1 MRMDPNEM
9 ESLFSVSRVSQQT
22 TKLLMRSTAPRSP
35 PVSSKHTSVS
45 LKPDP
50 LTPHNA
56 ATAKSLM
63 KFSINYKIRLKVS
76 ANANIHRSSATL
88 VCCCFPFV
96 YCSNL
101 SFFCHLQKREN
112 LSSESRQ
119 REKEIGELVKR
130 FCCLPPLFLQFDSVR
145 LILRFLNKFR
155 NVFLDQSHHHGK
167 QHVLG

>member
-56 ATAKSLM
+56 A
-63 KFSINYKIRLKVS
+63 YGKIIDEV
-76 ANANIHRSSATL
+76 
-88 VCCCFPFV
+88 
-96 YCSNL
+96 
-101 SFFCHLQKREN
+101 
-112 LSSESRQ
+112 
-119 REKEIGELVKR
+119 
-130 FCCLPPLFLQFDSVR
+130 FDE
-145 LILRFLNKFR
+145 LNK
-155 NVFLDQSHHHGK
+155 L
-167 QHVLG
+167 